1 MVSRQAVKPGLP
13 YEIHFLLKLK
23 ITVKVSKVVKNSPVY
38 ILKVYDSFYSFTL
51 KLRKHHILPIHVLMR
66 ERGTNAVHQ
75 RQA

>member
-1 MVSRQAVKPGLP
+1 MSYLYDV
-13 YEIHFLLKLK
+13 
-23 ITVKVSKVVKNSPVY
+23 TKVIKFGNNTFVDT
-38 ILKVYDSFYSFTL
+38 KVYDSFYSFTL